1 MAVGNRRADRYVSR
15 ALGEELRR
23 RREARGWSR
32 ARLVACLPSGI
43 KGRTLLSYEDGTR
56 QLTVV
61 RLLELCRCLDVPAPV
76 LLTDALRNARMERS

>member
-1 MAVGNRRADRYVSR
+1 MSERAAHRYVSR

-23 RREARGWSR
+23 RREALGWSR
-32 ARLVACLPSGI
+32 ARLVACMPSGI

-76 LLTDALRNARMERS
+76 FLTDALRNARVGCP